1 MNWVGWSGS
10 ITPCQS
16 LAEIGATERKTAPS
30 AINHLRVISPAP
42 PARLGARSLLHLALP
57 VSCVLEVCGAFGGR
71 VVGED
76 FSACVGDR
84 LVASRFGLSQQSLEL
99 GEDLLDRVEVGGV
112 FGQEDEAG
120 SDSSDGLPH
129 LLPLVGAEIVEDHSV
144 ARLEGRDEE
153 LLDIGAEAFA
163 VDRAVEQAGRIDAVI
178 AKRARNVAVF
188 HLPCGTLSTR
198 RSPFGAQPRS
208 RVMLVL
214 VHVSSMKIRR
224 LGSMRP

>member
-1 MNWVGWSGS
+1 MGQSRSDFRGA
-10 ITPCQS
+10 S
-16 LAEIGATERKTAPS
+16 LA
-30 AINHLRVISPAP
+30 
-42 PARLGARSLLHLALP
+42 ARSLLHLALP
-57 VSCVLEVCGAFGGR
+57 VSCVLEVWGAFGGR

-153 LLDIGAEAFA
+153 LLD
-163 VDRAVEQAGRIDAVI
+163 
-178 AKRARNVAVF
+178 
-188 HLPCGTLSTR
+188 
-198 RSPFGAQPRS
+198 

>member
-1 MNWVGWSGS
+1 M
-10 ITPCQS
+10 
-16 LAEIGATERKTAPS
+16 
-30 AINHLRVISPAP
+30 
-42 PARLGARSLLHLALP
+42 
-57 VSCVLEVCGAFGGR
+57 
-71 VVGED
+71 GED

-129 LLPLVGAEIVEDHSV
+129 PLPLVGAEIVEDHSV

-178 AKRARNVAVF
+178 AKSGKERRGFPLALRDLVDEALSLRRPAAKPGHVGLGPRLVDEDQTPGIDAALIVSPSFAVATYVRAILLARDEGLFLNVTPILRKKRLIIEVSA
-188 HLPCGTLSTR
+188 LTPRSAER
-198 RSPFGAQPRS
+198 RSQRA
-208 RVMLVL
+208 
-214 VHVSSMKIRR
+214 
-224 LGSMRP
+224 